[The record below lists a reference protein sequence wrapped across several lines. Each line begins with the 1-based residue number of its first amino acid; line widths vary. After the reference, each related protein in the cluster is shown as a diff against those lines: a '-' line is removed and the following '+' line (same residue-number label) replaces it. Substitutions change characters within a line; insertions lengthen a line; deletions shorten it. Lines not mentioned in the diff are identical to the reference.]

1 LLQHTHYAVS
11 FSSNLPYVFLVLS
24 ATLPTLLCSWCCVS
38 TSANNFGHHVRM
50 RKAIVSAPRA
60 VANTP
65 YNLPMCSPSSLSLSL
80 CLSFS
85 SFLHDLL
92 SFIERCLSLE
102 SSFLLLNHRLPSAS
116 VSPTWRQLQEDAQL
130 RNHFHQARK
139 MGILRKPERSEAPER
154 AERVPLLHSRALF
167 GKRSS
172 HPPKRGRSNLKP
184 RTAIPPFV
192 FISQPH
198 HIQAHTNYRRHHR
211 RERQP
216 AHPLST
222 AGERNKMSC

>member
-1 LLQHTHYAVS
+1 MFALSSQRLFQPCFFHGVVCQHPQTTLAIMS
-11 FSSNLPYVFLVLS
+11 ACGKPSSPPPELS
-24 ATLPTLLCSWCCVS
+24 RI
-38 TSANNFGHHVRM
+38 HH
-50 RKAIVSAPRA
+50 I
-60 VANTP
+60 
-65 YNLPMCSPSSLSLSL
+65 NLPMYSPSSLSLSL

-92 SFIERCLSLE
+92 SFRERCLSLE

-130 RNHFHQARK
+130 QNHFHQARK

-154 AERVPLLHSRALF
+154 AERVPLLRSRALS
-167 GKRSS
+167 GKGSS